1 MLLDTS
7 GLFCLHDGGDRRQP
21 IAATHYLRAQQII
34 TTNSVLTEFVALARA
49 RGVVRA
55 NTLEILRDLA
65 AVPRIEIVWVD
76 ERLHEAAMALLEARL
91 DKDYSLCDA
100 VSFVLMRERGIL
112 EALTTDKHFAQE
124 GFVRLLD
131 P

>member
-1 MLLDTS
+1 MLLNTS
-7 GLFCLHDGGDRRQP
+7 GLLCLHDGRDRRQSV
-21 IAATHYLRAQQII
+21 AANHYQRAQQIV
-34 TTNSVLTEFVALARA
+34 TTNYVLTEFVALAQA
-49 RGVVRA
+49 RGVARTNA
-55 NTLEILRDLA
+55 LKILRDLA
-65 AVPRIEIVWVD
+65 GAPRVEIAWVD

-100 VSFVLMRERGIL
+100 VSFVLMRERQIN
-112 EALTTDKHFAQE
+112 EALTTDKHFVQE

>member
-1 MLLDTS
+1 MFLDTS
-7 GLFCLHDGGDRRQP
+7 GLLCLHDSRDHRQP
-21 IAATHYLRAQQII
+21 VAANHYRRAQQIV
-34 TTNSVLTEFVALARA
+34 TTNYVLAEFVALAQA
-49 RGVVRA
+49 RGVARV
-55 NTLEILRDLA
+55 NTLKILRDLA
-65 AVPRIEIVWVD
+65 GVQRVEIAWVD
-76 ERLHEAAMALLEARL
+76 ESLHEAAMALLEARL

-100 VSFVLMRERGIL
+100 VSFVLMRERQIN